1 MNTVFGHLALQF
13 KTHPEN
19 LATEA
24 LGFILNNSA
33 SASNAFSAFV
43 RAGGIE
49 CDESMHFQTQR
60 SGPDDSRPD
69 MNCIGGSGQL
79 QIVVENKFWAGL
91 TDNQPVTYLKGLSCS
106 TPSAVLFVVPQ
117 ARLSL
122 VWNEVVFR
130 CNEAGLRTGL
140 VSQHPTITSTTIEGG
155 KILAITS
162 WRSVLGALSIA
173 TAAQLDTRA
182 QSDIAQLQG
191 LCEAMDNEAFLPLRG
206 DELTNL
212 EIPRRILDY
221 RNLIFDIVDE
231 AKKQGFCNRKGA
243 RVEGSGMYIR
253 VGKYQL
259 WLGLDSTSWRQ
270 FGATPIWVYLYPPPY
285 SPIPLAEV
293 RERLLRFRTAA
304 PPRCFDFKESVAV
317 PLLLKAGVEKASL
330 VKSAAC
336 QLGELAVELGIEPQS
351 QEIEDIHTEALNET

>member
-33 SASNAFSAFV
+33 SASAAFSAFV

-49 CDESMHFQTQR
+49 CDESMRFETQR
-60 SGPDDSRPD
+60 SGADDSRPD
-69 MNCIGGSGQL
+69 MKCIGGSGQL
-79 QIVVENKFWAGL
+79 QILVENKFWAGL
-91 TDNQPVTYLKGLSCS
+91 TDNQPVTYLKGLSSS
-106 TPSAVLFVVPQ
+106 TPGAVLFVVPE

-122 VWNEVVFR
+122 VWNEIVFR
-130 CNEAGLRTGL
+130 CNESGLRTGAL
-140 VSQHPTITSTTIEGG
+140 SQHPTITTTTIEGA

-173 TAAQLDTRA
+173 TSAQLDTKA
-182 QSDIAQLQG
+182 QGNIAQLQG
-191 LCEAMDNEAFLPLRG
+191 LCEAMDNDAFLPLRG

-221 RNLIFDIVDE
+221 RNLIFGIVDE
-231 AKKQGFCNRKGA
+231 AKKQGFCNPKGA

-253 VGKYQL
+253 VGNYQL
-259 WLGLDSTSWRQ
+259 WLGLDSTAWRQ
-270 FGATPIWVYLYPPPY
+270 FGASPIWVYLYPPPY
-285 SPIPLAEV
+285 SPIPLSEI
-293 RERLLRFRTAA
+293 REKLLRFRTLT
-304 PPRCFDFKESVAV
+304 PSRCFDFKESVAV
-317 PLLLKAGVEKASL
+317 PLLLKVGVEKATL
-330 VKSAAC
+330 IQNAAR
-336 QLGELAVELGIEPQS
+336 QIGELGVELGIEPQS
-351 QEIEDIHTEALNET
+351 QEIEDIQTETLNET